1 MPGTDGHSR
10 WEGIGQKCLSVVET
24 PTPQTPAPIP
34 SSGNLKE
41 HLLGNSKSCLAG
53 KKHLESSIYQV
64 FLLPSLHLTS
74 SIYLPEVLQVPN

>member
-10 WEGIGQKCLSVVET
+10 WEGIGEECPSVVET
-24 PTPQTPAPIP
+24 PTPQTPAPFP

-41 HLLGNSKSCLAG
+41 HPLGKSKSCLAG
-53 KKHLESSIYQV
+53 KKHLGSSSYQV

-74 SIYLPEVLQVPN
+74 SIYLLEVLQVPN